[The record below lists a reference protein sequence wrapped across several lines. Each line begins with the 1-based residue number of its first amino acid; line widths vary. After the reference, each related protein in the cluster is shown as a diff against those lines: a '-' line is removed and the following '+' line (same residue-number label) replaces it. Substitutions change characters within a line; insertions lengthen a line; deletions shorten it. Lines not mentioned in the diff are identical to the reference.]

1 MNKLFYT
8 AFMLLSLSLMD
19 VSANQCPKALDF
31 KIKRLG
37 EDKVEN
43 LCDYKG
49 NVILVVNTA
58 SKCGFTP
65 QYEGLEK
72 LYSEKK
78 DKGFVVLG
86 FPSHDFYQEPAPEQD
101 IKDFC
106 NLTYDVKFPMFT
118 KVNVRGAKAHPFYK
132 NLAKETNSTPKWNF
146 WKYLID
152 KDGKVVKSYSMVTN
166 PNGNKLVSMI
176 DKLLSE

>member
-1 MNKLFYT
+1 
-8 AFMLLSLSLMD
+8 MLLSLSVMD
-19 VSANQCPKALDF
+19 VTANQCPKALDF
-31 KIKRLG
+31 EIKRLG
-37 EDKVEN
+37 EEKTEN
-43 LCDYKG
+43 LCNYKG

-78 DKGFVVLG
+78 DQGFVVLG
-86 FPSHDFYQEPAPEQD
+86 FPSHDFYQEPAPEED

-106 NLTYDVKFPMFT
+106 NLTYNVKFPMFT
-118 KVNVRGAKAHPFYK
+118 KVNVRGANAHPFYK
-132 NLAKETNSTPKWNF
+132 NLARETNSSHKWNL

-152 KDGKVVKSYSMVTN
+152 KDGKVVKSFSMVTN
-166 PNGNKLVSMI
+166 PNGDKLVSMI
-176 DKLLSE
+176 DKLLYE

>member
-1 MNKLFYT
+1 MNKLFLT
-8 AFMLLSLSLMD
+8 SIVLLSFTIMD
-19 VSANQCPKALDF
+19 ASANQCPKALDF
-31 KIKRLG
+31 EIKRLG
-37 EDKVEN
+37 EDKVQS
-43 LCDYKG
+43 LCQYKG
-49 NVILVVNTA
+49 KVILVVNTA

-78 DKGFVVLG
+78 DEGLVVLG
-86 FPSHDFYQEPAPEQD
+86 FPSHDFYQEPAPEQE

-118 KVNVRGAKAHPFYK
+118 KVNVRGANAHPFYK
-132 NLAKETNSTPKWNF
+132 NLAIETNSSPKWNF
-146 WKYLID
+146 WKYLIN
-152 KDGKVVKSYSMVTN
+152 KEGKVVKSYSMVTS
-166 PNGNKLVSMI
+166 PDGTKLVSMI

>member
-1 MNKLFYT
+1 MKKLFS
-8 AFMLLSLSLMD
+8 AAIMLLSFTVID

-31 KIKRLG
+31 EIKRLG

-43 LCDYKG
+43 LCQYKG
-49 NVILVVNTA
+49 KVILVVNTA

-78 DKGFVVLG
+78 DQGLVVLG

-118 KVNVRGAKAHPFYK
+118 KVNVRGEKAHPFYK
-132 NLAKETNSTPKWNF
+132 NLATETNSSP
-146 WKYLID
+146 
-152 KDGKVVKSYSMVTN
+152 
-166 PNGNKLVSMI
+166 
-176 DKLLSE
+176 

>member
-1 MNKLFYT
+1 MNKLFLT
-8 AFMLLSLSLMD
+8 AIVLLSLTTMD
-19 VSANQCPKALDF
+19 ASANQCPKALDF
-31 KIKRLG
+31 EIKRLG
-37 EDKVEN
+37 EDKVES
-43 LCDYKG
+43 LCQYKG
-49 NVILVVNTA
+49 KVILVVNTA

-78 DKGFVVLG
+78 DEGLVVLG

-101 IKDFC
+101 IRDFC

-118 KVNVRGAKAHPFYK
+118 KVNVRGEKAHPFYK
-132 NLAKETNSTPKWNF
+132 NLATETNSSPKWNF
-146 WKYLID
+146 WKYLIN
-152 KDGKVVKSYSMVTN
+152 KEGKVVKSYSMVTS
-166 PNGNKLVSMI
+166 PDGTKLVSMI

>member
-1 MNKLFYT
+1 
-8 AFMLLSLSLMD
+8 
-19 VSANQCPKALDF
+19 
-31 KIKRLG
+31 
-37 EDKVEN
+37 
-43 LCDYKG
+43 
-49 NVILVVNTA
+49 
-58 SKCGFTP
+58 
-65 QYEGLEK
+65 
-72 LYSEKK
+72 
-78 DKGFVVLG
+78 
-86 FPSHDFYQEPAPEQD
+86 
-101 IKDFC
+101 
-106 NLTYDVKFPMFT
+106 MFT

>member
-1 MNKLFYT
+1 MFLGFY
-8 AFMLLSLSLMD
+8 AFPCSDLLDTD
-19 VSANQCPKALDF
+19 V
-31 KIKRLG
+31 
-37 EDKVEN
+37 KVLNEKQFRN
-43 LCDYKG
+43 LCEYSDHT
-49 NVILVVNTA
+49 ILVVNTA

-78 DKGFVVLG
+78 DQGFVVLG

-106 NLTYDVKFPMFT
+106 NLTYAVKFPMFT
-118 KVNVRGAKAHPFYK
+118 KVNVRGEKAHPFYK
-132 NLAKETNSTPKWNF
+132 NLATETNSSPKWNF
-146 WKYLID
+146 WKYLIN
-152 KDGKVVKSYSMVTN
+152 KEGEVVKSYSMVTS
-166 PNGNKLVSMI
+166 PDGNKLTGMI